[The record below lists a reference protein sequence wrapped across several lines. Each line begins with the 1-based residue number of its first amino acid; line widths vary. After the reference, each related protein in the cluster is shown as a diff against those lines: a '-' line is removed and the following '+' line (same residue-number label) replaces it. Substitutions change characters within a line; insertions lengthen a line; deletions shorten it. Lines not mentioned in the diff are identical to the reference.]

1 MKQMGGFMSQL
12 RAKQRSVV
20 TLTVNWSPMKWR
32 TSKNLSDLLP
42 ILISASS
49 LANIDLVVII
59 NSNTTKVLIGMLF
72 KKLLESKDDGI
83 TKDVIATVL
92 DAAVASKR
100 NDLTEDMVS
109 PLRSVL

>member
-1 MKQMGGFMSQL
+1 MWMS
-12 RAKQRSVV
+12 
-20 TLTVNWSPMKWR
+20 
-32 TSKNLSDLLP
+32 
-42 ILISASS
+42 I
-49 LANIDLVVII
+49 LVVII

-83 TKDVIATVL
+83 TKDVITTVL

-109 PLRSVL
+109 PLRSML

>member
-1 MKQMGGFMSQL
+1 MWMS
-12 RAKQRSVV
+12 
-20 TLTVNWSPMKWR
+20 
-32 TSKNLSDLLP
+32 
-42 ILISASS
+42 I
-49 LANIDLVVII
+49 LVVII

-83 TKDVIATVL
+83 TKDVITAVL

-109 PLRSVL
+109 PLRSML